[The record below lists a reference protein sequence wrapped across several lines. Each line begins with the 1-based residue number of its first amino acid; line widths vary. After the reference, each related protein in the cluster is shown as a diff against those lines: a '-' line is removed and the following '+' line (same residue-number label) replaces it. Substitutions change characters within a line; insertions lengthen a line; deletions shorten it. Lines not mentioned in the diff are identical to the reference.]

1 MTYPAERAGASVVG
15 RLATPVAVLFALLAV
30 GYVLLDDLGGGPRDA
45 GPPAVLLA
53 APPGY
58 RMLEGGEIS
67 RPEAARRLAAALEAS
82 PSEARLGLHFTN
94 AGFELFW
101 LADRAEPAAPSLV
114 ELSAGPT
121 GTRVETRYPG
131 PPAPRLAFAADGGRL
146 NLPGAP
152 PPEARNLYH

>member
-1 MTYPAERAGASVVG
+1 MSYPAERAGASVVR
-15 RLATPVAVLFALLAV
+15 RLAAPVALLFALLAV
-30 GYVLLDDLGGGPRDA
+30 GYVLLDELDGGQRSV

-53 APPGY
+53 APPDY

-67 RPEAARRLAAALEAS
+67 RPEAARKLSAALDAN
-82 PSEARLGLHFTN
+82 PAEARLGVHFTC

-101 LADRAEPAAPSLV
+101 LVDRGEPASPSLV

-146 NLPGAP
+146 DLPGAP

>member
-1 MTYPAERAGASVVG
+1 MTYLAERAGASVVR
-15 RLATPVAVLFALLAV
+15 RLAAPVAVLFALLAV
-30 GYVLLDDLGGGPRDA
+30 GYALFDELGAGPRAA

-53 APPGY
+53 APAGY
-58 RMLEGGEIS
+58 RMLEGGELARS
-67 RPEAARRLAAALEAS
+67 EAARRLAAALDAN
-82 PSEARLGLHFTN
+82 PAEARLGLHFTS
-94 AGFELFW
+94 AGFELYW
-101 LADRAEPAAPSLV
+101 LADRGEPAAPGLV

-146 NLPGAP
+146 DLPGAP

>member
-1 MTYPAERAGASVVG
+1 MSYPAERAAASVLR
-15 RLATPVAVLFALLAV
+15 RLAAPVALLLALLAV
-30 GYVLLDDLGGGPRDA
+30 GYVLLDDLDRGPRST

-58 RMLEGGEIS
+58 RMLEGGELS
-67 RPEAARRLAAALEAS
+67 RAEAARHLAAVLEAS
-82 PSEARLGLHFTN
+82 PAEARLGLHFTSG
-94 AGFELFW
+94 GFELFW
-101 LADRAEPAAPSLV
+101 LADRGEPGTPVLT

-131 PPAPRLAFAADGGRL
+131 PLGPRLAFAADGGRL
-146 NLPGAP
+146 DLPGAA